1 MDQTSTTLR
10 GLRLLCQV
18 ALGVLLLYAGGQKL
32 FVSGVAQFVGD
43 VEKFQILPAALVPIV
58 AYVMPWWEV
67 VTGLCLMLDVMRKGA
82 LCSALIMTLSFC
94 WVIGW
99 AWYHGLDISC
109 GCFGKSDAT
118 IQYPRK
124 SVELLLQLAAVI
136 FAASGPVLA
145 WREISPSSTATEQ
158 KNS

>member
-1 MDQTSTTLR
+1 
-10 GLRLLCQV
+10 
-18 ALGVLLLYAGGQKL
+18 
-32 FVSGVAQFVGD
+32 
-43 VEKFQILPAALVPIV
+43 LPAALVPIV

-67 VTGLCLMLDVMRKGA
+67 VTGLCLMLDLMRKGA
-82 LCSALIMTLSFC
+82 LFSALIMTLSFC

-118 IQYPRK
+118 IHYPRK
-124 SVELLLQLAAVI
+124 SFELLLQLAAVI

-145 WREISPSSTATEQ
+145 WRDMAPSSTAAEQ